1 MRRKYTDTPEPRY
14 VELARRALDA
24 SESKAPSYLIIDDLY
39 SVDRGFRVHYLVNGE
54 VAEIEIPLEGTDDIV
69 VDIDE
74 PNMKINV
81 HLDAAVRAK
90 LSKVLTLPAKA
101 PAKNSIV
108 GIGTNNAQMIMTEQ
122 EARDAISVKKMV
134 QMTQTAYDALG
145 TKDPNTLY
153 LIVG

>member
-1 MRRKYTDTPEPRY
+1 MKRKYTNTPEPRY
-14 VELARRALDA
+14 VELARKALSA
-24 SESKAPSYLIIDDLY
+24 SESKAQSYLTITDIY
-39 SVDRGFRVHYLVNGE
+39 SVEKGFRVAYTVNGE
-54 VAEIEIPLEGTDDIV
+54 AAEIEIPLEGSEDIV

-74 PNMKINV
+74 ENTMINV
-81 HLDAAVRAK
+81 HLDAKVKATLA
-90 LSKVLTLPAKA
+90 KVLTLPAEA
-101 PAKNSIV
+101 PKKNSIV

-134 QMTQTAYDALG
+134 QMTQTEYNALA

>member
-14 VELARRALDA
+14 VELAHRTLDA
-24 SESKAPSYLIIDDLY
+24 SESKAPSYLTITNIY
-39 SVDRGFRVHYLVNGE
+39 SVEKGFRVAYTVNDE
-54 VAEIEIPLEGTDDIV
+54 PAEIEIPLEGTDDII
-69 VDIDE
+69 VDIDAT
-74 PNMKINV
+74 NMMINV
-81 HLDAAVRAK
+81 HLDAKVRAT
-90 LSKVLTLPAKA
+90 LAKVLTLPAEA

-108 GIGTNNAQMIMTEQ
+108 GVGTNNAQMIMTEQ
-122 EARDAISVKKMV
+122 EARDAISVKKMI